1 MKKIATTLVLVSII
15 TISCQKAIDTQPQPK
30 ALELKTMSTETS
42 PIEAKF
48 VVNGHD
54 TVVLQLVMSPALVC
68 YSYRNGETPKP
79 CNIFIEFTCT
89 LSQPVNGYVK
99 VDVQR
104 TNIIGTNDP
113 KPSGSENTAGVS
125 FNIAPNTTRYT
136 YRSTLQTDNNQMVAE
151 NSFRI
156 DNVSMYRFIN

>member
-1 MKKIATTLVLVSII
+1 
-15 TISCQKAIDTQPQPK
+15 
-30 ALELKTMSTETS
+30 MSTETS

-54 TVVLQLVMSPALVC
+54 TVVLRLVMSPALVC
-68 YSYRNGETPKP
+68 YSYRNGETPRP

-104 TNIIGTNDP
+104 TNMVGMNDP
-113 KPSGSENTAGVS
+113 KLVGSENQSGVS
-125 FNIAPNTTRYT
+125 FNIAPNTTKYT

-151 NSFRI
+151 NSFKI
-156 DNVSMYRFIN
+156 DNVSMYRFTN